1 MRDSNNCWYNSVV
14 VDDALKEL
22 NSYRDLLNALLL
34 ISIALI
40 SVAPLFVSLR
50 IQRKNDFKKKNP
62 NWPAI
67 ILFISFISGIVSI
80 AHIYS
85 WFMSPIPSTRIWVTL
100 FTGIQIILFAVAI
113 FTFWP
118 WFTGNETEVRKM
130 SKAIKLD
137 GYYLDSQ
144 FRRVQI
150 YICEKTT
157 SHHFDMPTDQN
168 QRTDQEKKW
177 ATILQTGDCP
187 LC

>member
-1 MRDSNNCWYNSVV
+1 
-14 VDDALKEL
+14 
-22 NSYRDLLNALLL
+22 
-34 ISIALI
+34 
-40 SVAPLFVSLR
+40 
-50 IQRKNDFKKKNP
+50 
-62 NWPAI
+62 
-67 ILFISFISGIVSI
+67 
-80 AHIYS
+80 
-85 WFMSPIPSTRIWVTL
+85 
-100 FTGIQIILFAVAI
+100 
-113 FTFWP
+113 
-118 WFTGNETEVRKM
+118 M